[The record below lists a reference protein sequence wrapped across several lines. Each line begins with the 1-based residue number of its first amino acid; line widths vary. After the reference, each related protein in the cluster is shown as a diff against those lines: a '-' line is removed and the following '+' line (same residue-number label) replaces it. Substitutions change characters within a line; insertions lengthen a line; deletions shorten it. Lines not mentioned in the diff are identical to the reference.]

1 MAEEKQWKQE
11 VSGLT
16 REDLSG
22 LLAAAIKAAKE
33 PTEAEQ
39 VKLTQQRE
47 QQVKEARSQAELARA
62 QEQAR
67 ERRWFGCPHAEV
79 FNGRKFNKWVG
90 QVNSDGLVKPVCNI
104 CHVEA
109 PPFSAKLLPDEGK
122 QGVNFE
128 QWTDSSKDMLIQLHN
143 KTYPEG
149 CTNARCFVCSKKQPQ

>member
-16 REDLSG
+16 EAG
-22 LLAAAIKAAKE
+22 LKAILTEVIKAAKE

-39 VKLTQQRE
+39 VKLNADRE
-47 QQVKEARSQAELARA
+47 KTLREIHSQAELAKT
-62 QEQAR
+62 QEQVKQ
-67 ERRWFGCPHAEV
+67 RRWDGCPHAES

-90 QVNSDGLVKPVCNI
+90 QVNSDGLVKPICNI

-128 QWTDSSKDMLIQLHN
+128 QWHDASKSTLIELHK
-143 KTYPEG
+143 KTYEG
-149 CTNARCFVCSKKQPQ
+149 GCKKAGCFVCAKVQ